1 MSTTIIVFG
10 SRSTESTEKSTESYV
25 RFLLIFFTISFVFIP
40 CISISSFSSSSV
52 SNSRSD
58 KTMSSFQEPLLGFL
72 TIGDIFRKF
81 NTKSRSFRARY
92 PILCVFYSF
101 LGKKRN
107 SRALC

>member
-25 RFLLIFFTISFVFIP
+25 RFLLIFFTISFVF
-40 CISISSFSSSSV
+40 ISISSFSSSSV

-81 NTKSRSFRARY
+81 NSRSRSFRARY